1 MYVIKLYQHGEWV
14 SWGSAANPKVI
25 NQYLDLLRLLHPRLP
40 VMVDTSEV

>member
-1 MYVIKLYQHGEWV
+1 MYVVKLWRGDHWE
-14 SWGSAANPKVI
+14 SWGSAANPKII